1 MTAANTSTSR
11 TDILITAIAPAS
23 WGMTYLVTTEL
34 LPDGRPLLAG
44 ALRALPA
51 GIALALIGRARPHRS
66 WWWRAAVLGVLN
78 IGAFFALLFVA
89 AYRLP
94 GGVAATLGSV
104 QPLIAAALAAVLLGE
119 RLRRNVLVAGML
131 GVAGVSLLVLRA
143 TAQLDA
149 IGVLAGLAA
158 TISMATG
165 VVLTKRW
172 GRPVPLPAFTSWQLL
187 AGGLLLMPLSLVVEG
202 APPALSAA
210 NVAGFAWLAS
220 GGGAIAYMLWF
231 RGVARVPVGQVSL
244 LGIMSPLVATFA
256 GWVALDQT
264 LTNAQLVGV
273 ALALSAMWLGQRP
286 AHRTTAP
293 VEPST
298 APVETSP
305 SGMAAPR
312 QHQARSGDAVALTS
326 AGYLAMASASRSSR
340 VLLQPAS
347 GWGTSTTLPTVRRPT
362 SARCAAAASAS
373 ANGGLTSGTSR
384 PASSSPT
391 ARTDSA

>member
-1 MTAANTSTSR
+1 MSTPTAASTRR
-11 TDILITAIAPAS
+11 TDIFVTALAPAS

-51 GIALALIGRARPHRS
+51 GLALAFVGRALPHGA

-104 QPLIAAALAAVLLGE
+104 QPLIAAGLAAVLLGE
-119 RLRRNVLVAGML
+119 RLRRNVVVAGML
-131 GVAGVSLLVLRA
+131 GVAGVTLLVLRA
-143 TAQLDA
+143 NAHLDA
-149 IGVLAGLAA
+149 LGVLAGFAA
-158 TISMATG
+158 TTSMATG

-187 AGGLLLMPLSLVVEG
+187 AGGLLLMPLSLAVEG
-202 APPALSAA
+202 APPALSAS
-210 NVAGFAWLAS
+210 NIAGFAWLAS

-256 GWVALDQT
+256 GWLALDQT
-264 LTNAQLVGV
+264 LTPAQFVGV
-273 ALALSAMWLGQRP
+273 LLALSAMWLGQRQP
-286 AHRTTAP
+286 RRTPVPTPDRPSSEPAP
-293 VEPST
+293 VQTGS
-298 APVETSP
+298 
-305 SGMAAPR
+305 APR
-312 QHQARSGDAVALTS
+312 WSHSTRSGDAIALTS
-326 AGYLAMASASRSSR
+326 AAYLATSSASRSSR
-340 VLLQPAS
+340 HWPLVPEAKNRAGSCQS
-347 GWGTSTTLPTVRRPT
+347 GAPTGTTV
-362 SARCAAAASAS
+362 AAWPRIDSNDA
-373 ANGGLTSGTSR
+373 
-384 PASSSPT
+384 
-391 ARTDSA
+391 ARTSSLHRSSAMSIPSR